1 MRLMTNVPRSALAA
15 AGVALL
21 LGGGGVAALAAI
33 PGANGVIH
41 ACYSRSTGVL
51 RVINPDGHSSRTRHC
66 AGNEASLAFN
76 QKGPKGAR
84 GPQGPQGDT
93 GPSGTQGDPGAGSS
107 TGPTIYSAHSD
118 NVSVP
123 NAPFAYTR
131 VLSVTL
137 PPGSYALQAKL
148 QFNNP
153 VINGVEARG
162 NCLLRDYPTTYDF
175 ASVDFRDDSTGGPL
189 TLQATVSEFP
199 GGTVTVD
206 CQAVKSGSLTVD
218 FTNATLTAITAAAL
232 NP

>member
-1 MRLMTNVPRSALAA
+1 MRLITNVPRSALAA

-51 RVINPDGHSSRTRHC
+51 RVINSDGHSSRTRHC

-93 GPSGTQGDPGAGSS
+93 GPSGTQGDPGAGPS
-107 TGPTIYSAHSD
+107 TGPTIYSAHSSG
-118 NVSVP
+118 VSVP
-123 NAPFAYTR
+123 NAYTQ